1 MADLFPLIATVLLVF
16 LLIMLVAIMYRLRK
30 ASGNSGQ
37 VTNQLDCLGKE
48 LERVERCLRDEFLNG
63 RQEAKQDARSQ
74 RDETTTALKN
84 SSDSLF
90 NVVSETA
97 GSQKLELAAF
107 GQSLQTQVSGL
118 VSIVSSQLQTF
129 SVQLTNLTKTN
140 EEKLEQ
146 LRSTVDT
153 RLVSLHRDSGA
164 QLNQIREATRQDS
177 RLQSEQLSTAL
188 NAFNESTVSGLR
200 DMSESQRTQS
210 QSLSESV
217 DTRLKQLQSDTAARL
232 DQMREET
239 KQESRFQREEVNTV
253 LKNLNDSLLNG
264 LREMSE
270 SQLAQSRTLR
280 DSMETRFSVL
290 RDSVDAKLK
299 EIQDNNSQ
307 KLEEMRLTVDEKLHG
322 TLEKRLGEAFSLVTG
337 QLEQVH
343 KGLGEMQTLAT
354 GVGDLKRALTNVK
367 TRGGWS
373 EIQLGALLEDMLAPT
388 QYDRNFKPRET
399 GEAVVEYAIK
409 LPNRDGSGE
418 PVWLPIDAKFP
429 IETYNRL
436 VDAQERADVD
446 AINTETKALE
456 IRIKGCAKEICE
468 KYLNPPRTTDF
479 GIMFLPT
486 EGLYAEVIRR
496 AALVET
502 VRRDYN
508 VTIVGPST
516 LSAFINSLQMGFRT
530 LAIQER
536 SSEVWKLLGAVKTQF
551 GKFGDVLE
559 GVRKKLEQAT
569 SSMDS
574 AAVRT
579 RVIERKLRAVE
590 ELPATEALVLLGAVD
605 LHEEAEEPEAVLV
618 ESAAN

>member
-1 MADLFPLIATVLLVF
+1 MFELFTIVAIVVLVLLQIVLVT
-16 LLIMLVAIMYRLRK
+16 LLGSLRK
-30 ASGNSGQ
+30 TSSDPKQ
-37 VTNQLDCLGKE
+37 LTNQLDLVGKG
-48 LERVERCLRDEFLNG
+48 LERVEGSLREEISTN
-63 RQEAKQDARSQ
+63 RQEAKQDSRSQ
-74 RDETTTALKN
+74 RDEITAALRN
-84 SSDSLF
+84 FSDSLF
-90 NVVSETA
+90 NVVCETA
-97 GSQKLELAAF
+97 GSQKLELTAF
-107 GQSLQTQVSGL
+107 GQSLQTQVGGL
-118 VSIVSSQLQTF
+118 ASIVTGQLQSF
-129 SVQLTNLTKTN
+129 SVELTDLTRTN
-140 EEKLEQ
+140 EAKLEH
-146 LRSTVDT
+146 LRSTVDN
-153 RLVSLHRDSGA
+153 RLVSLQRDSGT
-164 QLNQIREATRQDS
+164 QLTQIREATRQDS
-177 RLQSEQLSTAL
+177 RLQSDQLSTSL
-188 NAFNESTVSGLR
+188 KDFNESTLGGLR
-200 DMSESQRTQS
+200 DMSESQRSQS
-210 QSLSESV
+210 HSLSESV
-217 DTRLKQLQSDTAARL
+217 DTRLRQLQSDTAVRL

-239 KQESRFQREEVNTV
+239 KQESRFQREEVNTS
-253 LKNLNDSLLNG
+253 LKNFNDSLLNG

-270 SQLAQSRTLR
+270 SQRAQSSALS
-280 DSMETRFSVL
+280 DSMETRLNVL
-290 RDSVDAKLK
+290 RETVDAKLK
-299 EIQDNNSQ
+299 DIQENNSL

-343 KGLGEMQTLAT
+343 KGLGEMQSLAT

-373 EIQLGALLEDMLAPT
+373 ETQLGALLEDMLAPN
-388 QYDRNFKPRET
+388 QYDKNFKPRET

-436 VDAQERADVD
+436 VDSQEKADLD
-446 AINTETKALE
+446 AINIETKALE
-456 IRIKGCAKEICE
+456 MRIKGCAKDICE

-496 AALVET
+496 ASLVET

-516 LSAFINSLQMGFRT
+516 LSAFIASLQMGFRT

-536 SSEVWKLLGAVKTQF
+536 TSEVWKLLGAVKTQF

-605 LHEEAEEPEAVLV
+605 LDEESEDPEAVLV